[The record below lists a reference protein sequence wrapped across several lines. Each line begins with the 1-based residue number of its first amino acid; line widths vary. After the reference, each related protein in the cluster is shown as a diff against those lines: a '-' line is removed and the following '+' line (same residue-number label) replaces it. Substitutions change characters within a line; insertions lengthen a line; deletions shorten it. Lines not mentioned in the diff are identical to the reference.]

1 MRFALTTINKTS
13 KMKSYHV
20 MTACD
25 KELFR
30 PGFDTLSEAIGMASE
45 FCADTL
51 RLYGEAME
59 LYVECHDGKRKRRVA
74 VVLHMVKAV
83 MLDDVEE

>member
-59 LYVECHDGKRKRRVA
+59 LYVECHDGKKKTTCGGCA
-74 VVLHMVKAV
+74 SHGKGCHA
-83 MLDDVEE
+83 

>member
-1 MRFALTTINKTS
+1 
-13 KMKSYHV
+13 MKRYHV
-20 MTACD
+20 MTACG

-51 RLYGEAME
+51 RLYGNAIE
-59 LYVECHDGKRKRRVA
+59 LHVECHDGERKRREA
-74 VVLHMVKAV
+74 IVLLTVKVV
-83 MLDDVEE
+83 MLDDAEE

>member
-1 MRFALTTINKTS
+1 
-13 KMKSYHV
+13 MKRYHV
-20 MTACD
+20 MTACG

-30 PGFDTLSEAIGMASE
+30 PGFDNLSEAIGMASE

-59 LYVECHDGKRKRRVA
+59 LYVECHDGESKRRVA
-74 VVLHMVKAV
+74 MVLLTVKAV
-83 MLDDVEE
+83 MLDDAEE